1 MHEMQE
7 LQVQSLGWEDPLEKE
22 MATHSSI
29 LAFNFYGQRT
39 LAGYSQWGCKRV
51 RCDWAQEQTEFQ
63 EAVVSPV
70 MVVCWVQSKVQFSCS
85 VVSNSATPETE
96 HARRLWPS
104 LSPGVCSN
112 SYSSSQRCHPT
123 TSSCHPLSSCPQSFP
138 ASGSFP
144 MSQLFAS
151 DGRSIKVSTS
161 ATVLPM
167 DIQGWFPLGLTGLIS
182 LHPRDSQESSPAL

>member
-7 LQVQSLGWEDPLEKE
+7 LQVQSLGCEDPLEKE

-85 VVSNSATPETE
+85 VVSNSATPWTAA
-96 HARRLWPS
+96 HQAS
-104 LSPGVCSN
+104 LSITDSQSLLKFMSIQSVMPSN
-112 SYSSSQRCHPT
+112 NLILSSSSPPT
-123 TSSCHPLSSCPQSFP
+123 FNLCQHQGLFQWVSSSHQVAKVLAFQLQHQSFQWI
-138 ASGSFP
+138 FRNDF
-144 MSQLFAS
+144 L
-151 DGRSIKVSTS
+151 
-161 ATVLPM
+161 
-167 DIQGWFPLGLTGLIS
+167 
-182 LHPRDSQESSPAL
+182 